1 MADGFVPVAI
11 QKYDNVFKGV
21 QYHYRL
27 IENAGFLKGFGCNI
41 LERKIY
47 HGRLHGHYLAGE
59 WIKPEQNRN
68 EEVICCIGKIFFFL
82 ILFQEEKVHETEWW
96 QKVLS
101 RINLQYSG
109 NYLSISDCL
118 LLSG

>member
-59 WIKPEQNRN
+59 WIKPET
-68 EEVICCIGKIFFFL
+68 K
-82 ILFQEEKVHETEWW
+82 QE
-96 QKVLS
+96 
-101 RINLQYSG
+101 
-109 NYLSISDCL
+109 
-118 LLSG
+118 